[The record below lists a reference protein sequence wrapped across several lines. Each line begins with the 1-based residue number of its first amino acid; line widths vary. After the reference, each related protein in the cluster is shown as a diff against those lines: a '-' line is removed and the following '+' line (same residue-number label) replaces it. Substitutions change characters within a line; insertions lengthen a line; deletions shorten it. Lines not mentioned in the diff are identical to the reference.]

1 MSLRKRGSVWWIDI
15 VTPSGERVRRS
26 TETGNKA
33 QAQELHDKLKSEVWR
48 LQKLGCRPR
57 RLWQDAAV
65 RWLREQA
72 HKASLEDDKEKL
84 RWLDR
89 YLANRE
95 LESINRALI
104 DAITE
109 AKQAEG
115 CSNGTV
121 NRVLALIRAI
131 LRKCARDWEWL
142 DRAPAVR
149 LLKEPTR
156 RIRFL
161 SHHQARTLLARAAA
175 ASARH
180 GDLHAGDRTSCS
192 ERDGTSLGAGRPVTQ
207 AGMDSSGP
215 GEGQEGHRRTAQ
227 RHGNAGGTGAER
239 QTSGSGVYLRRPA
252 HQAGQHGSLVQ
263 SAQARGYRGLSLA
276 RSAPHLGELAC
287 AGRNA
292 ALRVTGARRMGDR
305 EDGAALRAPGRG
317 TSGDICRPHGKSRHK
332 YGTTTGFPR
341 HSPIAS
347 CLENKKF
354 VVARGGIEPPTRGFS
369 VRDRN
374 PTKHL
379 SEKGLWEPN
388 RGIFCALTHR

>member
-15 VTPSGERVRRS
+15 ATPSGERVRRS
-26 TETGNKA
+26 TETGNRA

-48 LQKLGCRPR
+48 LQKLGDRPR

-65 RWLREQA
+65 RWLREQS

-109 AKQAEG
+109 AKRADG

-121 NRVLALIRAI
+121 NRTLALIRAI

-161 SHHQARTLLARAAA
+161 NRHQARALLRELPPHLRDMANFTLATGLRAANVTGLTWEQVELSRKLA
-175 ASARH
+175 WIHPDQAKARKAIAVPLNDTAMQVVREQRGKH
-180 GDLHAGDRTSCS
+180 PTRVFTYK
-192 ERDGTSLGAGRPVTQ
+192 GRPVKQVNKRAWYNALKRSGIEDFRWHDLRHTWASWHVQ
-207 AGMDSSGP
+207 GGTPLFALQELAGWETEKMV
-215 GEGQEGHRRTAQ
+215 RRYAHMAAEHLAVYAGNTESHGTNTAQ
-227 RHGNAGGTGAER
+227 APDFHGT
-239 QTSGSGVYLRRPA
+239 
-252 HQAGQHGSLVQ
+252 
-263 SAQARGYRGLSLA
+263 ARLQ
-276 RSAPHLGELAC
+276 
-287 AGRNA
+287 
-292 ALRVTGARRMGDR
+292 VV
-305 EDGAALRAPGRG
+305 
-317 TSGDICRPHGKSRHK
+317 KS
-332 YGTTTGFPR
+332 
-341 HSPIAS
+341 
-347 CLENKKF
+347 
-354 VVARGGIEPPTRGFS
+354 
-369 VRDRN
+369 
-374 PTKHL
+374 
-379 SEKGLWEPN
+379 
-388 RGIFCALTHR
+388 